1 VDGAVWIEAKDS
13 VFIGAGCQLEST
25 VIRANVIYVE
35 SGFQGTAQL
44 IARERITLGEKAL
57 LKYPSVVAV
66 VEDEPLEYPSQMILK
81 STAQV
86 IGTVFLIPANNDFR
100 RMPELIIE
108 EEAEVDGLVYNKG
121 KTQLRGTVNGSL
133 YTSKFFLKTTSSSYE
148 NHILDGKVL
157 NQLPN
162 DFVCV
167 DLFEM
172 NDPMPLT
179 QMQLIR

>member
-1 VDGAVWIEAKDS
+1 
-13 VFIGAGCQLEST
+13 
-25 VIRANVIYVE
+25 
-35 SGFQGTAQL
+35 
-44 IARERITLGEKAL
+44 
-57 LKYPSVVAV
+57 
-66 VEDEPLEYPSQMILK
+66 
-81 STAQV
+81 
-86 IGTVFLIPANNDFR
+86 
-100 RMPELIIE
+100 MPELIIE